1 MLFST
6 RPLAATILALAFSLV
21 AQAQTSVEDQAR
33 AVYEKHKSAVVTVQ
47 VLIKIKFSGRE
58 NENKMDVTGTVL
70 TPEGLTVVSL
80 SATDPTALMK
90 TMMRGGDESFD
101 VSSEVGDVKI
111 LLEDN
116 TEIPAQIV
124 LRDAELDLA
133 YVMPLTKPEQPM
145 PFVDFAAAGKPQLL
159 EQIVALT
166 RLGKVANRVHAAS
179 FERIEAIVQKPR
191 TFYIAGNDPTQS
203 QQGSPCFTLDGQIA
217 GIFVMRAI
225 GGADT
230 AGSRMFG
237 GNDSVMA
244 ILLSAADILEG
255 AQQAPGFAD
264 APAAGAAAE

>member
-6 RPLAATILALAFSLV
+6 RTFSLAV
-21 AQAQTSVEDQAR
+21 LLAGFAIAAHAQSSIEDQAR
-33 AVYEKHKSAVVTVQ
+33 AVYEQHKRAVVTVQ
-47 VLIKIKFSGRE
+47 VLVKIKFSGRE

-70 TPEGLTVVSL
+70 SPEGLTVVSL
-80 SATDPTALMK
+80 SATDPTALMR

-101 VSSEVGDVKI
+101 VTSEVSDVR
-111 LLEDN
+111 LLLDDN
-116 TEIPAQIV
+116 SEVPAQIV

-133 YVMPLTKPEQPM
+133 YVMPLTKPEAPM
-145 PFVDFAAAGKPQLL
+145 AFVDFATAGQPQLL
-159 EQIVALT
+159 DQVVALT

-203 QQGSPCFTLDGQIA
+203 QQGSPCFTLDGKIA

-230 AGSRMFG
+230 AGARMFG

-244 ILLSAADILEG
+244 ILLPASDIVEG
-255 AQQAPGFAD
+255 AQQAPGFAE
-264 APAAGAAAE
+264 PAAAETAAE